1 MRYLTVYYQLAFH
14 QIRHGG
20 RPIQQPWRVPAG
32 STITD
37 LTFRVLDESGSEIEP
52 DPLWFK
58 AKGSG
63 LRVDWV
69 GDKENR
75 KLKGTSKSLPDIKVR
90 LMLYMPLT
98 QYTFSNIFYRLLPL
112 L

>member
-1 MRYLTVYYQLAFH
+1 
-14 QIRHGG
+14 
-20 RPIQQPWRVPAG
+20 VPAG

-37 LTFRVLDESGSEIEP
+37 LTFRVLDESGNEMEL
-52 DPLWFK
+52 DPLWFG
-58 AKGSG
+58 AEDSG

-90 LMLYMPLT
+90 LVLYMPTT
-98 QYTFSNIFYRLLPL
+98 QYTSSNIFYRLLPL